1 MRIMVSAAEASGDR
15 LAAELLV
22 ALRAEGPVEAF
33 GLAGPA
39 MRAGGVQ
46 PLARMEDVN
55 VMGLVEVL
63 GRLAPIARARAA
75 LRRGLAR
82 RPDALVVVDA
92 PDLHLPLAAR
102 ARRLGIPAIGY
113 VSPQVWAWRPGRVD
127 RIAAGLDALL
137 CLLSFE
143 PEMYAVAAARSG
155 CDVRWVGHPVLDRV
169 PPRGLVDP
177 LHIGLL
183 PGSRPQELRAHQAL
197 FLETFRA
204 LQARWPGAR
213 ATLLRPASAP
223 PCPPLPAGVRVTSDL
238 GALATC
244 RAALTKSG
252 TATVELA
259 AMGVPMVVAHRVPAL
274 THWMG
279 RRLVT
284 GVSHVAMPN
293 VLAGRAV
300 VPEVL
305 QGLDPDDLA
314 GRLAALPEQQ
324 PVDLS
329 PLGSGGASARAAAAV
344 RAVLATRTR

>member
-1 MRIMVSAAEASGDR
+1 MRVMVSAAEPSGDR

-22 ALRAEGPVEAF
+22 ALRQSGPVEAY

-39 MRAGGVQ
+39 LRAAGVA
-46 PLARMEDVN
+46 PLARMEDVS
-55 VMGLVEVL
+55 VMGVVEVL
-63 GRLAPIARARAA
+63 RRLGPLRRAQAA
-75 LRRGLAR
+75 LRGGLAR
-82 RPDALVVVDA
+82 SPDALIVVDA

-102 ARRLGIPAIGY
+102 ARQMGIPAIGY

-127 RIAAGLDALL
+127 RIAAGIDALL

-143 PEMYAVAAARSG
+143 PGLFAEAAARSG

-169 PPRGLVDP
+169 PHRSTVDP
-177 LHIGLL
+177 LHVGLL

-197 FLETFRA
+197 FLEAFA
-204 LQARWPGAR
+204 SLQARWPAAR
-213 ATLLRPASAP
+213 ATLVRPPSAP
-223 PCPPLPAGVRVTSDL
+223 PCPALPPGVTVADDIA
-238 GALATC
+238 ALTTC

-259 AMGVPMVVAHRVPAL
+259 AMGVPMVVAHRVPRL
-274 THWMG
+274 THWLG
-279 RRLVT
+279 RRLVR

-314 GRLAALPEQQ
+314 DRLAALPERQV
-324 PVDLS
+324 VDLS
-329 PLGSGGASARAAAAV
+329 ALGAPGASMRAAAAV
-344 RAVLATRTR
+344 RAVVARQRR